1 MRLSA
6 VVLLSLALTAAYSA
20 PQAPESLEIYA
31 VDVEGGKATLV
42 VSPSKESL
50 LIDTGT
56 AGEERSA

>member
-20 PQAPESLEIYA
+20 LQATERLEIYY

-42 VSPSKESL
+42 VSPS
-50 LIDTGT
+50 
-56 AGEERSA
+56 